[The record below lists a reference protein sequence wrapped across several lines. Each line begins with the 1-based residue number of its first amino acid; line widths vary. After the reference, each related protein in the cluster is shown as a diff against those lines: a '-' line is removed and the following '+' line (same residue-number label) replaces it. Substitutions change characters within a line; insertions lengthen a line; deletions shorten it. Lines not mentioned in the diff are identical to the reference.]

1 MSQVLGRGEHQP
13 WATKW
18 PVSSLGAM
26 LIAAVVGIGIFTY
39 CNIERWTPLQQ
50 WYWVQYLNT
59 KSFPSARGDYK
70 LLTTV
75 DAHGKQLMAVDA
87 DLVPGPMQGWPPFPF
102 ALTPKA
108 RQRGAVTLKVDTVHY
123 TSAQMNQMLLERIY
137 EGQTPDDLIRPAWV
151 GALLVLVLGL
161 ILAIA
166 RDRVRR
172 RNQEEGRRLKGPQM
186 VTVREFNEWSGTDG
200 ISFLTT
206 ESRQLLSIPRSL
218 ESSHLMIMG
227 DTGAG
232 KSVLQRR

>member
-1 MSQVLGRGEHQP
+1 
-13 WATKW
+13 
-18 PVSSLGAM
+18 
-26 LIAAVVGIGIFTY
+26 
-39 CNIERWTPLQQ
+39 
-50 WYWVQYLNT
+50 
-59 KSFPSARGDYK
+59 

-87 DLVPGPMQGWPPFPF
+87 DVVPGPIQGWPPFPF

-123 TSAQMNQMLLERIY
+123 TSPQMNQMLLERIY

-161 ILAIA
+161 ILGIA
-166 RDRVRR
+166 RDRARR
-172 RNQEEGRRLKGPQM
+172 RSQEEGRRLKGPQT

-206 ESRQLLSIPRSL
+206 ESRRLLSIPRSL
-218 ESSHLMIMG
+218 KSSHIMIMG

-232 KSVLQRR
+232 KSVLQRRVLTQVSERGETAIVYDPALEYTPQFLMPPAATLS

>member
-1 MSQVLGRGEHQP
+1 
-13 WATKW
+13 
-18 PVSSLGAM
+18 
-26 LIAAVVGIGIFTY
+26 VGIGIFTY
-39 CNIERWTPLQQ
+39 CNIQMWTPLQQ

-59 KSFPSARGDYK
+59 KSFPTARGDYK

-87 DLVPGPMQGWPPFPF
+87 DVVPRPMQGWPPFPF

-166 RDRVRR
+166 RQRARR
-172 RNQEEGRRLKGPQM
+172 RSQEEGRRLGR
-186 VTVREFNEWSGTDG
+186 VR
-200 ISFLTT
+200 TT
-206 ESRQLLSIPRSL
+206 GHPYY
-218 ESSHLMIMG
+218 
-227 DTGAG
+227 
-232 KSVLQRR
+232 

>member
-18 PVSSLGAM
+18 PVSSVGAM

-39 CNIERWTPLQQ
+39 CNIQMWTPLQQ

-59 KSFPSARGDYK
+59 KSIPTARGDYK

-87 DLVPGPMQGWPPFPF
+87 DVVPGSTQGWPPFPF

-108 RQRGAVTLKVDTVHY
+108 RQRGAVTLKVDTVHS
-123 TSAQMNQMLLERIY
+123 TSTQMNQMLLERIY

-161 ILAIA
+161 ILAH
-166 RDRVRR
+166 RTTPGPTSQPR
-172 RNQEEGRRLKGPQM
+172 GRAKAQG
-186 VTVREFNEWSGTDG
+186 SADG
-200 ISFLTT
+200 
-206 ESRQLLSIPRSL
+206 
-218 ESSHLMIMG
+218 HG
-227 DTGAG
+227 
-232 KSVLQRR
+232 